1 MKSTLLAVALA
12 AGVMGAGVMGAGAA
26 YANNDDDCQ
35 VPAGEWQPVA
45 ALQDKLEAD
54 GWQVTEIERDDGC
67 YEAHAIDEQGRQVEA
82 AFNPKTFE
90 MVEFEL
96 ED

>member
-12 AGVMGAGVMGAGAA
+12 AGVMGVGSA
-26 YANNDDDCQ
+26 YASDDDDCR
-35 VPAGEWQPVA
+35 VPAAEWQAPE
-45 ALQDKLEAD
+45 ALQQKLEAQ
-54 GWQVTEIERDDGC
+54 GWQVSEIERDDGC
-67 YEAHAIDEQGRQVEA
+67 YEAHAIDEQGRKVEA
-82 AFNPKTFE
+82 SFDPKTFE